1 MNRSTE
7 RVLTTHTGSLPRPPD
22 LLEKLLQKEEGLHV
36 NEASLSERVRT
47 AVGETVVKQAEV
59 GIDVVNDGE
68 VGKPGYTVYVKERLT
83 GLDGEEPGPLTPS
96 SEAVDFP
103 EYHSRPPRS
112 RRGVRQPTC
121 TGPVA
126 WKNRDAVDR
135 DIANL
140 NAALSGIKPNDVF
153 MTSASPA
160 NVAHYHTDR
169 YYGSREAYLYAVA
182 DAMKEEYDAIHRAGF
197 LLQVDC
203 PDLPRD
209 KNTVELSIEVLNYA
223 LRDIPPERLR
233 MHVCWGNSEGTHHLD
248 VPLVEIIEP
257 LLTARPAGLS
267 IEGANPRHQHEWNV
281 FERVK
286 LPDDKVLIPGVIDST
301 TNFIEHP
308 EVVAQR
314 IVRYA
319 QVVGRE
325 NVIAGTDCGFG
336 TNVTEI
342 PIVDGRIAWAKLQAM
357 AEGAMLASEQLWP
370 QSTHRGYAEDC
381 GHGNINTPS

>member
-1 MNRSTE
+1 MKRSTE

-36 NEASLSERVRT
+36 DEASLSERVHT
-47 AVGETVVKQAEV
+47 AVSETVVRQAEV
-59 GIDVVNDGE
+59 GVDVVNDGE

-83 GLDGEEPGPLTPS
+83 GLDGAELGPLTPS
-96 SEAVDFP
+96 GEAVDFP
-103 EYHSRPPRS
+103 EYYSRSPRS
-112 RRGVRQPTC
+112 RRGVRQTTC

-126 WKNRDAVDR
+126 WKGRDAVDR

-140 NAALSGIKPNDVF
+140 NASLVGVEPSEVF
-153 MTSASPA
+153 MTSASPG
-160 NVAHYHTDR
+160 NIAHYHRDR
-169 YYGSREAYLYAVA
+169 YYRSLEAYLYAVA
-182 DAMKEEYDAIHRAGF
+182 DAMKEEYDSIHRAGF

-209 KNTVELSIEVLNYA
+209 RDTLELSIEALNHA
-223 LRDIPPERLR
+223 LRDIPSERIR
-233 MHVCWGNSEGTHHLD
+233 MHVCWGNNEGPHHLD
-248 VPLVEIIEP
+248 VPLAEIIEL
-257 LLTARPAGLS
+257 LLTAKPSGIS
-267 IEGANPRHQHEWNV
+267 IEGANPRHEHEWNV

-286 LPDDKVLIPGVIDST
+286 RPDDKVLIPGVIDST

-308 EVVAQR
+308 ELVAQR

-325 NVIAGTDCGFG
+325 NVIASTDCGFG
-336 TNVTEI
+336 TNGTEI

-357 AEGAMLASEQLWP
+357 TEGAILASERLW
-370 QSTHRGYAEDC
+370 R
-381 GHGNINTPS
+381 

>member
-1 MNRSTE
+1 MKRSTE

-22 LLEKLLQKEEGLHV
+22 LLEKLLQKEEGHQVHDTAFSEHV
-36 NEASLSERVRT
+36 RMAVR
-47 AVGETVVKQAEV
+47 ETVLRQAEV

-68 VGKPGYTVYVKERLT
+68 GGKPGYTVYVKERLT
-83 GLDGEEPGPLTPS
+83 GFDGEEPAPGTPS
-96 SEAVDFP
+96 DEAVDFP
-103 EYHSRPPRS
+103 EYHSRPARS
-112 RRGVRQPTC
+112 RRRVRHPTC

-126 WKNRDAVDR
+126 WKDRDAVDR
-135 DIANL
+135 DIGNL
-140 NAALSGIKPNDVF
+140 NAARVGVKPNEVF
-153 MTSASPA
+153 MTAASPG
-160 NVAHYHTDR
+160 NVADYHKDR
-169 YYGSREAYLYAVA
+169 YYGSHETYIYAVA
-182 DAMKEEYDAIHRAGF
+182 DAMKEEYDAIHNAGF

-203 PDLPRD
+203 PDLARRNR
-209 KNTVELSIEVLNYA
+209 KSVELSIEVLNHV
-223 LRDIPPERLR
+223 LRDIPPDRMR
-233 MHVCWGNSEGTHHLD
+233 MHVCWGNNEGPHHLD
-248 VPLVEIIEP
+248 VPLAEIIEL

-286 LPDDKVLIPGVIDST
+286 LPDDKILIPGVIDST
-301 TNFIEHP
+301 TNFIELP
-308 EVVAQR
+308 ELVAQR

-357 AEGAMLASEQLWP
+357 TEGAMLASEQLW
-370 QSTHRGYAEDC
+370 R
-381 GHGNINTPS
+381 

>member
-1 MNRSTE
+1 MKRSTE

-36 NEASLSERVRT
+36 DEASLSERVHT
-47 AVGETVVKQAEV
+47 AVSETVVRQAQV
-59 GIDVVNDGE
+59 GVDVVNDGE

-83 GLDGEEPGPLTPS
+83 GLDGEEPAPLTPS
-96 SEAVDFP
+96 GEAVDFP
-103 EYHSRPPRS
+103 EYYSRSPRS
-112 RRGVRQPTC
+112 RRGVRQTTC

-126 WKNRDAVDR
+126 WKGRDAVDR

-140 NAALSGIKPNDVF
+140 NASLVGVEPSEVF
-153 MTSASPA
+153 MTSASPG
-160 NVAHYHTDR
+160 NIAHYHRDR
-169 YYGSREAYLYAVA
+169 YYRSLEAYLYAVA
-182 DAMKEEYDAIHRAGF
+182 DAMKEEYDSIHRAGF

-209 KNTVELSIEVLNYA
+209 RDTLELSIEALNHA
-223 LRDIPPERLR
+223 LRDIPSERIR
-233 MHVCWGNSEGTHHLD
+233 MHVCWGNNEGPHHLD
-248 VPLVEIIEP
+248 VPLAEIIEL
-257 LLTARPAGLS
+257 LLTAKPSGIS
-267 IEGANPRHQHEWNV
+267 IEGANPRHEHEWNV

-308 EVVAQR
+308 ELVAQR

-325 NVIAGTDCGFG
+325 NVIASTDCGFG

-357 AEGAMLASEQLWP
+357 TEGAILASERLW
-370 QSTHRGYAEDC
+370 R
-381 GHGNINTPS
+381 